1 MATGVTTWLRP
12 FCVTAASVILTAV
25 PCALSQ
31 GPCVLAE
38 CIAVDIKLILTVF
51 NGGAGNVFV
60 WLTAHHSFKNDVME
74 RD

>member
-1 MATGVTTWLRP
+1 
-12 FCVTAASVILTAV
+12 VTAASVILTAV

-38 CIAVDIKLILTVF
+38 CIAVNIKLVLTVF
-51 NGGAGNVFV
+51 NEGAGNVFL
-60 WLTAHHSFKNDVME
+60 WLIAHHSFKSDVLE